1 VSTRSAGQA
10 QGGGASGVSPF
21 SRDPAEVVAAVAAA
35 KREVLLRV
43 HRHRLRREDLEDAYA
58 QASLEL
64 VVLARRGRPFASRG
78 HISNALEQRF
88 LARVQDRRRA
98 VSGRSPIAAALE
110 GAVSFGAG
118 EDAVE
123 LPDERAD
130 PLRVAIAREELARM
144 RGHLSALTPDQRLL
158 IESQLADA
166 TCEEVCARHGWTREK
181 YRKVAQRARSRLRS
195 LMGDE
200 DAVPLRRAGSEQAPG
215 TSR

>member
-1 VSTRSAGQA
+1 
-10 QGGGASGVSPF
+10 
-21 SRDPAEVVAAVAAA
+21 VAAVAAA

-78 HISNALEQRF
+78 HIANSLEQRF

-110 GAVSFGAG
+110 GAVSLGAS
-118 EDAVE
+118 DDVID

-130 PLRVAIAREELARM
+130 PLRVAIARDELARM
-144 RGHLSALTPDQRLL
+144 RGHLSALTHDQRLL
-158 IESQLADA
+158 LESQLSEI
-166 TCEEVCARHGWTREK
+166 TCEEMCATQGWTREK
-181 YRKVAQRARSRLRS
+181 YRKVAQRARGRMRS
-195 LMGDE
+195 LMTDG
-200 DAVPLRRAGSEQAPG
+200 DAVPLSRVGSEQTPG

>member
-78 HISNALEQRF
+78 HIANTLEQRF

-110 GAVSFGAG
+110 GALPFGTG
-118 EDAVE
+118 EDGIE
-123 LPDERAD
+123 LADELGD
-130 PLRVAIAREELARM
+130 PLTVVLARDELARLA
-144 RGHLSALTPDQRLL
+144 RHLADLTPDQRLL
-158 IESQLADA
+158 IESRLVA
-166 TCEEVCARHGWTREK
+166 TSSREVCAIQGWTQAK
-181 YRKVAQRARSRLRS
+181 YRKVAQRARWRLLS
-195 LMGDE
+195 LMAE
-200 DAVPLRRAGSEQAPG
+200 DDVVPIRRAASE
-215 TSR
+215 